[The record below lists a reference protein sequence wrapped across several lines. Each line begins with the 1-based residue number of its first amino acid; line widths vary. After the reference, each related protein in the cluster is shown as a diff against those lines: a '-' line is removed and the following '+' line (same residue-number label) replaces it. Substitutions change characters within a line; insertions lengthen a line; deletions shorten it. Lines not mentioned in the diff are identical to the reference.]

1 MAKEEERKN
10 ALAAGVVVLLYKHSM
25 EYYIKKQGNQNMEL
39 ILYKS
44 SGIYENSKTKTTLK
58 NLEVQYK
65 NKNKKRT
72 LKSSNK

>member
-58 NLEVQYK
+58 NLEFQYK